1 MPLRICQPI
10 KHTVE
15 GIQCVCDRKNAQK
28 MASKRIIT
36 SHYLQYESLRF
47 SFIASSTENLKTGGP
62 LPPEAKISL
71 KPCHPAPVLSVQ

>member
-1 MPLRICQPI
+1 MPLHICRPI
-10 KHTVE
+10 KQSVE
-15 GIQCVCDRKNAQK
+15 GIQRVCDRKNAQK

-47 SFIASSTENLKTGGP
+47 SFITSSKGNLKTDGP
-62 LPPEAKISL
+62 LPPEAKTSL